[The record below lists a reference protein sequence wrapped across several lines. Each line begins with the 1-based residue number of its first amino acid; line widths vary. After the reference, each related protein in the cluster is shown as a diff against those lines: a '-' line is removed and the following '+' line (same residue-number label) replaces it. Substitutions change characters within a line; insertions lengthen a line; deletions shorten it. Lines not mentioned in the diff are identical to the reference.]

1 MIKDLIDL
9 SQKKGN
15 EKFSNNLPIKT
26 MKIILALFKGRKE
39 YTEEFVFKLPLR
51 IIRKL
56 IVSYWENIKECDE
69 ESVYFH
75 QSGGYSL
82 WACIHGNLALNTLKG
97 ELNRNCLNGQKIIN
111 EEFNRNFKKD
121 YEDMKKF
128 QKKEEKVEKHIEKV
142 FKDLFEYVVKN
153 YIGVPTV
160 MHNMVLGELGAF
172 QEKFEEEEKRIWV
185 TEKKGVSAFAAITTL
200 KKIE

>member
-1 MIKDLIDL
+1 MTCNLKESNIMFIYNSKVNSKEFHFRLPVGMIKDLIDL

-142 FKDLFEYVVKN
+142 L
-153 YIGVPTV
+153 T
-160 MHNMVLGELGAF
+160 
-172 QEKFEEEEKRIWV
+172 
-185 TEKKGVSAFAAITTL
+185 
-200 KKIE
+200 KIKI